1 MPLQI
6 ENPFITMIDGVQ
18 QHKEGLF
25 AEHNTGLTWGAGQ
38 FFPQLKQGIKF
49 LSAAA
54 PLYGHCITVF
64 TTKGASQRPPNSD
77 Y

>member
-18 QHKEGLF
+18 QHKGGLF
-25 AEHNTGLTWGAGQ
+25 AEHNMGLPWGGGQ

-49 LSAAA
+49 LLAAGL
-54 PLYGHCITVF
+54 LYGHCI
-64 TTKGASQRPPNSD
+64 A
-77 Y
+77 